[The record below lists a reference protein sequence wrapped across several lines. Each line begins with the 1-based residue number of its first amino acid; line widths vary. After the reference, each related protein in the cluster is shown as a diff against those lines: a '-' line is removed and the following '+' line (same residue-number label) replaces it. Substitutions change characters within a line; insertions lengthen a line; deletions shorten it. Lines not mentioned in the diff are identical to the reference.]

1 MNTERQHFR
10 IDLDAIIKFSELN
23 DESEVHTLASEI
35 VTNTSNIDLINA
47 KTIEMNKQLQDAIQ
61 IISSTNIQL
70 GHLMELFNRK
80 INLLFQEIEQNRTE
94 GCQDGFCAP
103 QPVNLSG
110 GGVLF
115 YADHELESDTMLD
128 LTLVFMPDYIAVRS
142 ISRVIKSFH
151 SPADPN

>member
-80 INLLFQEIEQNRTE
+80 INL
-94 GCQDGFCAP
+94 
-103 QPVNLSG
+103 
-110 GGVLF
+110 
-115 YADHELESDTMLD
+115 
-128 LTLVFMPDYIAVRS
+128 
-142 ISRVIKSFH
+142 
-151 SPADPN
+151 